1 MTCGVILSG
10 GLSRRF
16 QVPGE
21 AWVDKALYP
30 INDRPMIRW
39 VFDSLRPVVDS
50 VIIAVN
56 GWDRAARYREVIPE
70 AVYVVDNELFRGPL
84 AGIYSGVRACADDYV
99 VVVPNDMPF
108 IGSEA
113 IGLMIDGLRH
123 FDAVTYVMPNGH
135 IGNALMALRRDSV
148 IKILEL
154 LAGFGRN
161 KPFDIFRGVPRALFL
176 NPIVHGLDVGS
187 FVNIN
192 TRDDL
197 ARKIEVGEVVV
208 DGDVSLVRGF
218 TIDDVANSRFDRLV
232 GSLWYTI
239 TTGDY
244 MPEFRL
250 YAEAGLHMLAAHT
263 LLDSRNERVK
273 ALGRKILQ
281 TLGIEKA

>member
-21 AWVDKALYP
+21 AWVDKALFP
-30 INDRPMIRW
+30 IGNKAMIRW
-39 VFDSLRPVVDS
+39 VIDSLRPVVDS

-56 GWDRAARYREVIPE
+56 SWDRAARYREVIPE
-70 AVYVVDNELFRGPL
+70 AIYVVDSELFRGPL

-108 IGSEA
+108 IRGEA
-113 IGLMIDGLRH
+113 IALMIDGLRG
-123 FDAVTYVMPNGH
+123 FDTVTYVMPNGH
-135 IGNALMALRRDSV
+135 IGNALMALRRDFA
-148 IKILEL
+148 IKVLDL
-154 LAGFGRN
+154 LASFGRN
-161 KPFDIFRGVPRALFL
+161 KSFDIFRGAPRALFL

-197 ARKIEVGEVVV
+197 ARKAEAGEVIVNS
-208 DGDVSLVRGF
+208 DVSLVRDF
-218 TIDDVANSRFDRLV
+218 TIDDAVNSRIDRLV

-239 TTGDY
+239 ATGDY